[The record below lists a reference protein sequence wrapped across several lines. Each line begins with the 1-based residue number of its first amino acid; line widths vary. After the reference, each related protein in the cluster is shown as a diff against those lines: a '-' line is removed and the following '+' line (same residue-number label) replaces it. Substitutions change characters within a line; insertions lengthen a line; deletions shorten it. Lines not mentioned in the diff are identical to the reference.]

1 MSGRSRSR
9 SRGRPETRSSSQ
21 HHGTTTVF
29 GKDHDRY
36 NEEWEVYDALTRA
49 VKNYNHRM
57 VDSNI
62 QIGVLQEVS
71 KNRLYV
77 VVPFSATQIKSFRHL
92 EKDIAE
98 ELNAEVEISSDV
110 DITDDAQIRFS
121 FNILRDSFGREPA
134 TQGRLQQLSG
144 LLTNS
149 RAVQAVVV
157 ALVLWFIFG

>member
-1 MSGRSRSR
+1 MSGRRSR
-9 SRGRPETRSSSQ
+9 SRGRPQANNNSN

-49 VKNYNHRM
+49 VKNYNHR
-57 VDSNI
+57 VIDSNV

-77 VVPFSATQIKSFRHL
+77 VVPFSATQVKSFRHL
-92 EKDIAE
+92 EKDISDEMHAD
-98 ELNAEVEISSDV
+98 VEISSDV

-121 FNILRDSFGREPA
+121 FNILRNSFNNEPEK
-134 TQGRLQQLSG
+134 QNRLQFLAT
-144 LLTNS
+144 LLTTN
-149 RAVQAVVV
+149 RVVQIAIVV
-157 ALVLWFIFG
+157 LILWFILG